1 MNRWVENQKRVKELE
16 RLGIPLN
23 HIVIAAIKELRNA
36 EYIDVDRV
44 RCEYHLS
51 EGDAIVAE
59 AERLLKLEGRRG

>member
-16 RLGIPLN
+16 RLGVPLN
-23 HIVIAAIKELRNA
+23 HIVKAAIKELRNA

-59 AERLLKLEGRRG
+59 IEKLMKSRGRRL